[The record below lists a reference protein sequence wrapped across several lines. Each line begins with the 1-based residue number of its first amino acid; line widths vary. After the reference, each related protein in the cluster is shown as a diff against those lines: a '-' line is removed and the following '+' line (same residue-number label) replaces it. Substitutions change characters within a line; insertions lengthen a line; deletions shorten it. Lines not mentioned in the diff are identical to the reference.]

1 MPKCPKQSQSA
12 NKAAQKS
19 HYAPFQKQRL
29 NMKEQTYTF
38 VIKVKVY
45 KTKNVR

>member
-1 MPKCPKQSQSA
+1 MPKCPKQSQFA